1 MSSGRIR
8 TSLHLCPPVT
18 SGRGPGPL
26 STDIIIMKLS
36 VGVEHVTGFVSKL
49 FAAAMSDPAALTTAF
64 ILSSPSYSGLP
75 LAVRRRSLSIPFR
88 KHYSSSIHRSS
99 WPFFNVPCSPC
110 SSTSSWSS
118 LYSSSTFSL
127 PFCHLPIFQHWW
139 KYSLTFDVFP
149 DLLFI
154 FFQTFSSGFFSSL
167 LDCSD
172 LCSPFSQDFWWGCRE
187 GEGVTHVFCLSSF
200 LFLTAWKLMCVF
212 LTWLFDNW
220 F

>member
-26 STDIIIMKLS
+26 STDVIIMKLS

-75 LAVRRRSLSIPFR
+75 FAVRCRSLSIPFR

-149 DLLFI
+149 DLLSSYFSKHFLNVVRI
-154 FFQTFSSGFFSSL
+154 FLITSWLFWSVLTFFSGFLMGVQGRGGGNTRVLFILVFILNSMEVNVCVSHL
-167 LDCSD
+167 A
-172 LCSPFSQDFWWGCRE
+172 FW
-187 GEGVTHVFCLSSF
+187 
-200 LFLTAWKLMCVF
+200 
-212 LTWLFDNW
+212 
-220 F
+220 